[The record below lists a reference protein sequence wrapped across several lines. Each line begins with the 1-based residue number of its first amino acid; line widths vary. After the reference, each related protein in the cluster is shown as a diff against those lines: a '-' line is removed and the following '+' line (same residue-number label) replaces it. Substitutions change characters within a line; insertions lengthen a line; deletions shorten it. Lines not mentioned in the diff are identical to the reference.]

1 MSKPIKNHISSVI
14 LKVFKTIKET
24 IFLFV
29 IILVNPSSRS
39 IKIVGTLV
47 LLLIGYEMIKWY
59 KTCFYIKDGT
69 LIYETGI
76 LHKEILSLSMN
87 KITTIDF
94 SQNLINRLFGTY
106 RLKIDSGSIQ
116 TKGAE
121 IDIVLKRKVAISTRD
136 DLLSGNSI
144 KEAQEEEWGRVFEA
158 SNKELLF
165 TALTKNNL
173 ALGIG
178 LFFSMYAFLDD
189 ILKALNIKY
198 VDTLS
203 RYIDQSKL
211 VNASIP
217 YLLIF
222 ILKAFL
228 VVWVICII
236 LSVIGST
243 IKLYGFRV
251 YKSKEHIKIEYGLIN
266 KKAYSIPIKNVQA
279 VILKQNLMKQKLG
292 LYNIELST
300 VGYGNEQKE
309 EAILYPIVNKR
320 LMDELINELIPELK
334 EQPEM
339 WHSPKNTLTNF
350 IMVPLIVNVV
360 IFSTAT
366 FFFNKAAILFLLLP
380 VILVACY
387 LNYRNSA
394 IGFNGSILRAVSGGL
409 NRESYLVKMDS
420 IQSMSIQTNPFQK
433 KKNVGTYV
441 LQYYA
446 SKLGEVIKVKNL
458 NKAFF
463 NEIRTKIQ

>member
-1 MSKPIKNHISSVI
+1 MSAPIKNHISSVI
-14 LKVFKTIKET
+14 VKVFKTIKET

-29 IILVNPSSRS
+29 IILVNPSSRN
-39 IKIVGTLV
+39 IKIIGALL
-47 LLLIGYEMIKWY
+47 LLLIGYEFINWY
-59 KTCFYIKDGT
+59 KTCFYIKEGM
-69 LIYETGI
+69 LIYETGVI
-76 LHKEILSLSMN
+76 EKKVLSLSMD

-94 SQNLINRLFGTY
+94 SQNLINRLFNTY
-106 RLKIDSGSIQ
+106 RLKLDSGSVQ
-116 TKGAE
+116 TKGSE
-121 IDIVLKRKVAISTRD
+121 IDIVLKKASAIITRD
-136 DLLSGNSI
+136 ELLSGNKLS
-144 KEAQEEEWGRVFEA
+144 ESDQEEWGKVFEA
-158 SNKELLF
+158 TNKEMLL

-198 VDTLS
+198 MDTLS
-203 RYIDQSKL
+203 RYIDPSKL
-211 VNASIP
+211 VNASIT

-222 ILKAFL
+222 IIKAFL

-266 KKAYSIPIKNVQA
+266 KKAYSLPIKNVQA
-279 VILKQNLMKQKLG
+279 VILKQNLIKQKLG

-334 EQPEM
+334 EQPEI
-339 WHSPKNTLTNF
+339 WHAPKNTLTNF
-350 IMVPLIVNVV
+350 IMVPLIASVI

-366 FFFNKAAILFLLLP
+366 FLFNKAVILFLLLP

-387 LNYRNSA
+387 LSYRNSA
-394 IGFNGSILRAVSGGL
+394 IGFNGSILKAVSGGF
-409 NRESYLVKMDS
+409 NRKSYLVKMES
-420 IQSMSIQTNPFQK
+420 IQSLSIQTNPFQK

-446 SKLGEVIKVKNL
+446 SKLGDVIKVKNL
-458 NKAFF
+458 SNTFF
-463 NEIRTKIQ
+463 QEIRTKI